1 MQTTAEKRRAKLDRA
16 QLLSLRA
23 ALCPDSGREKLTLNS
38 VQSYNRE
45 RLQRGKVVAYVG
57 ATASAYGKSML
68 GRIDIEKVGKLRP
81 DECRAVQPSATEP
94 RYGLLWADLTPH
106 QRRALRKYRAGKKQE
121 REMALALK
129 QLKAEGCR
137 EEATRELNQAL
148 RMGDAQAVAYWRGRL
163 AQLRGH

>member
-23 ALCPDSGREKLTLNS
+23 ALCPSSGREKLSLNC
-38 VQSYNRE
+38 VQSHNRD

-57 ATASAYGKSML
+57 ESASAYGKSML
-68 GRIDIEKVGKLRP
+68 GRIEMEKVGKLRP
-81 DECRAVQPSATEP
+81 DECRAVQPANPEP
-94 RYGLLWADLTPH
+94 KYNLLWADLTPH
-106 QRRALRKYRAGKKQE
+106 QRKQLRKYRAGKKQE
-121 REMALALK
+121 RDMALALR

-137 EEATRELNQAL
+137 DEATRELNAAIK
-148 RMGDAQAVAYWRGRL
+148 MGDSQAVAYWRGRL